1 METGKEGQEKSM
13 RIVQWIKKKHFDRLC
28 KKYPILR
35 VQENYKVFNNAIHK
49 IYRTRLDDLLKACD
63 ILGFKHFYQCNQRL
77 YYIWISDGEHQF
89 KTVLIDPKLFDELE
103 NIGANNVTP

>member
-1 METGKEGQEKSM
+1 METGQEGQEKSM
-13 RIVQWIKKKHFDRLC
+13 KILQWIKKKHFDRLC

-35 VQENYKVFNNAIHK
+35 VQENYAVFNNAIHK
-49 IYRTRLDDLLKACD
+49 IYKTRFYDLLKACYF
-63 ILGFKHFYQCNQRL
+63 LGFKHFYDCTRGV

-103 NIGANNVTP
+103 NIGTNNGTP